1 MGTRKENLGKLLVEL
16 EEISK
21 KEING
26 EKVDLSLTGNTY
38 RQLDRKAKKILAKF
52 HPDVTGNFSKK
63 DQDTCNRIAQI
74 LNAIREL
81 MKEYKVAHNLSDT
94 DEFTYLQESL
104 DNYRRSHKSRTSGS
118 YSQSTTQ
125 QKKSASRNSSTRSS
139 SQSRS
144 QYTNSSTGNS
154 SRSDSYGEYAKDGEI
169 SFTTGIL
176 RKNLDRDKIQKQF
189 RLKDGTI
196 IYGYVLADKRGK
208 TYEIY
213 SENTFEELANPDIK
227 WLIEHELF
235 SQVNLM
241 RANSYDVQDEN
252 SQYGYVGNISSPYG
266 SLWHNINPRIVSVFR
281 NMQLRKT
288 TKLKF
293 ITGELTKKVG
303 ENGLQVSY
311 KARNGTELYGYLFRD
326 KLGKVHEIYS
336 ENTFEELA
344 DPEIKYDIEKNLLSQ
359 NNINRADL
367 YNVQDKNSQY
377 GYVGRIKNNGISLAY
392 HYVSPDVINERRKSQ
407 LRKTD
412 ALYFSTGTLT
422 KRLLE
427 NGLQVQYKTKDGSNI
442 YGYVFKDKLGKVHE
456 IFSENTFE
464 ELSDPEIKYDVE
476 KYLLSKGNIDRA
488 DSYDVQN
495 KNSQYGY
502 VGNIY
507 NTEFSS
513 MIYHRVNDDFI
524 QMLRHSKLKKTSSL
538 DFATGTLTKKIED
551 GYHARYRMKDGS
563 VAYGYVFKDKL
574 GKVHE
579 IYSENTFE
587 ELSGP
592 EIKFEVEKYL
602 LSKSN
607 IDRADSYDVQNKNSQ
622 YGYVGNIYNTEFSS
636 MIYHRVNDDFIQM
649 LRHSKLKKTSSLDF
663 ATGTL
668 TKKIEDGYHARYRM
682 KDGSVAYG
690 YVFKDKLGKVHE
702 IYSENTFEELS
713 GPEIKF
719 EVEKYLLSKS
729 NIDRADSYDV
739 QNKNS
744 QYGYVGR
751 LSNKGF
757 ITGMYEINP
766 IFLRTLRQ
774 ATLKETSVLKF
785 NDGEL
790 KRRIGN
796 NNSQLSYLTKD
807 GTLVYGYSFKDRLG
821 KVHNI
826 FSENTFEE
834 LANPEIKFE
843 IERYLL
849 SQNNLNRADLYD
861 SKRSDSQYGYIGHF
875 GGYPYYLYSVNPNS
889 LAYFKDRYEHAPM
902 IMVAKNQ
909 DGKQDTITL
918 SNGTTLYGY
927 EISRHMDS
935 NGTKRRMFFENTAK
949 EMIDAMQNYC
959 YSGHSKLDVYDILDK
974 CFENCMS
981 QYGYMGRF
989 TKDGLDIN
997 ESIFNEIRE
1006 RFEKIK
1012 AKREFEE
1019 LMSREAEYEKT
1030 LKDMSNLR

>member
-74 LNAIREL
+74 LNSIREL

-169 SFTTGIL
+169 SFTNGIL

-266 SLWHNINPRIVSVFR
+266 SLWHNINPRIVSAFR

-524 QMLRHSKLKKTSSL
+524 QMLRRSKLKKTSSL

-587 ELSGP
+587 ELSDP
-592 EIKFEVEKYL
+592 EIKY
-602 LSKSN
+602 
-607 IDRADSYDVQNKNSQ
+607 
-622 YGYVGNIYNTEFSS
+622 
-636 MIYHRVNDDFIQM
+636 
-649 LRHSKLKKTSSLDF
+649 
-663 ATGTL
+663 
-668 TKKIEDGYHARYRM
+668 
-682 KDGSVAYG
+682 
-690 YVFKDKLGKVHE
+690 
-702 IYSENTFEELS
+702 
-713 GPEIKF
+713 

-861 SKRSDSQYGYIGHF
+861 SKISDSQYGYIGYL
-875 GGYPYYLYSVNPNS
+875 GGSPYYLYSVNPNS

-959 YSGHSKLDVYDILDK
+959 HSGHSKLDVYDILDK

-1012 AKREFEE
+1012 AKREFEG

>member
-74 LNAIREL
+74 LNSIREL

-169 SFTTGIL
+169 SFTNGIL

-377 GYVGRIKNNGISLAY
+377 GYVGRINNNGISLAY

-524 QMLRHSKLKKTSSL
+524 QMLRRSKLKKTSSL
-538 DFATGTLTKKIED
+538 DFATGTLTRKIED

-563 VAYGYVFKDKL
+563 VAYGYLFRDKL

-587 ELSGP
+587 ELS
-592 EIKFEVEKYL
+592 
-602 LSKSN
+602 
-607 IDRADSYDVQNKNSQ
+607 D
-622 YGYVGNIYNTEFSS
+622 
-636 MIYHRVNDDFIQM
+636 
-649 LRHSKLKKTSSLDF
+649 
-663 ATGTL
+663 
-668 TKKIEDGYHARYRM
+668 
-682 KDGSVAYG
+682 
-690 YVFKDKLGKVHE
+690 
-702 IYSENTFEELS
+702 
-713 GPEIKF
+713 PEIKF

-1012 AKREFEE
+1012 AKREFEG

>member
-74 LNAIREL
+74 LNSIREL

-169 SFTTGIL
+169 SFTNGIL

-266 SLWHNINPRIVSVFR
+266 SLWHNINPRIVSAFR

-293 ITGELTKKVG
+293 TTGELTKKVG

-377 GYVGRIKNNGISLAY
+377 GYVGRINNNGISLAY

-524 QMLRHSKLKKTSSL
+524 QMLRRSELKKTSSL
-538 DFATGTLTKKIED
+538 DFATGTLTRKIED

-587 ELSGP
+587 ELSDP

-607 IDRADSYDVQNKNSQ
+607 IDK
-622 YGYVGNIYNTEFSS
+622 
-636 MIYHRVNDDFIQM
+636 
-649 LRHSKLKKTSSLDF
+649 
-663 ATGTL
+663 
-668 TKKIEDGYHARYRM
+668 
-682 KDGSVAYG
+682 
-690 YVFKDKLGKVHE
+690 
-702 IYSENTFEELS
+702 
-713 GPEIKF
+713 
-719 EVEKYLLSKS
+719 
-729 NIDRADSYDV
+729 ADSYDV

-861 SKRSDSQYGYIGHF
+861 SKISDSQYGYIGHL

-1012 AKREFEE
+1012 AKREFEG

>member
-74 LNAIREL
+74 LNSIREL

-169 SFTTGIL
+169 SFTNGIL

-266 SLWHNINPRIVSVFR
+266 SLWHNINPRIVSAFR

-344 DPEIKYDIEKNLLSQ
+344 DPEIKYDVEKYLLSKG
-359 NNINRADL
+359 NIDRADS
-367 YNVQDKNSQY
+367 YDVQNKNSQY
-377 GYVGRIKNNGISLAY
+377 GYVGRINNNGISLAY

-524 QMLRHSKLKKTSSL
+524 QMLRRSKLKKTSSL

-587 ELSGP
+587 ELSDP
-592 EIKFEVEKYL
+592 EIKY
-602 LSKSN
+602 
-607 IDRADSYDVQNKNSQ
+607 
-622 YGYVGNIYNTEFSS
+622 
-636 MIYHRVNDDFIQM
+636 
-649 LRHSKLKKTSSLDF
+649 
-663 ATGTL
+663 
-668 TKKIEDGYHARYRM
+668 
-682 KDGSVAYG
+682 
-690 YVFKDKLGKVHE
+690 
-702 IYSENTFEELS
+702 
-713 GPEIKF
+713 

-861 SKRSDSQYGYIGHF
+861 SKRSDSQYGYIGHL

>member
-1 MGTRKENLGKLLVEL
+1 M
-16 EEISK
+16 
-21 KEING
+21 
-26 EKVDLSLTGNTY
+26 
-38 RQLDRKAKKILAKF
+38 
-52 HPDVTGNFSKK
+52 
-63 DQDTCNRIAQI
+63 
-74 LNAIREL
+74 
-81 MKEYKVAHNLSDT
+81 
-94 DEFTYLQESL
+94 
-104 DNYRRSHKSRTSGS
+104 
-118 YSQSTTQ
+118 
-125 QKKSASRNSSTRSS
+125 
-139 SQSRS
+139 
-144 QYTNSSTGNS
+144 
-154 SRSDSYGEYAKDGEI
+154 
-169 SFTTGIL
+169 
-176 RKNLDRDKIQKQF
+176 
-189 RLKDGTI
+189 
-196 IYGYVLADKRGK
+196 
-208 TYEIY
+208 
-213 SENTFEELANPDIK
+213 
-227 WLIEHELF
+227 
-235 SQVNLM
+235 
-241 RANSYDVQDEN
+241 
-252 SQYGYVGNISSPYG
+252 
-266 SLWHNINPRIVSVFR
+266 
-281 NMQLRKT
+281 
-288 TKLKF
+288 
-293 ITGELTKKVG
+293 
-303 ENGLQVSY
+303 
-311 KARNGTELYGYLFRD
+311 
-326 KLGKVHEIYS
+326 
-336 ENTFEELA
+336 
-344 DPEIKYDIEKNLLSQ
+344 
-359 NNINRADL
+359 
-367 YNVQDKNSQY
+367 
-377 GYVGRIKNNGISLAY
+377 
-392 HYVSPDVINERRKSQ
+392 
-407 LRKTD
+407 
-412 ALYFSTGTLT
+412 
-422 KRLLE
+422 
-427 NGLQVQYKTKDGSNI
+427 
-442 YGYVFKDKLGKVHE
+442 
-456 IFSENTFE
+456 
-464 ELSDPEIKYDVE
+464 
-476 KYLLSKGNIDRA
+476 
-488 DSYDVQN
+488 QN

-524 QMLRHSKLKKTSSL
+524 QMLRRSKLKKTSSL
-538 DFATGTLTKKIED
+538 DFATGTLTRKIED

-587 ELSGP
+587 ELSDP

-622 YGYVGNIYNTEFSS
+622 YGYVG
-636 MIYHRVNDDFIQM
+636 
-649 LRHSKLKKTSSLDF
+649 K
-663 ATGTL
+663 
-668 TKKIEDGYHARYRM
+668 
-682 KDGSVAYG
+682 
-690 YVFKDKLGKVHE
+690 
-702 IYSENTFEELS
+702 
-713 GPEIKF
+713 
-719 EVEKYLLSKS
+719 
-729 NIDRADSYDV
+729 
-739 QNKNS
+739 
-744 QYGYVGR
+744 

-766 IFLRTLRQ
+766 NFLRTLRQ

-1012 AKREFEE
+1012 AKREFEG

>member
-74 LNAIREL
+74 LNSIREL

-169 SFTTGIL
+169 SFTNGIL

-377 GYVGRIKNNGISLAY
+377 GYVGRINNNGISLAY

-513 MIYHRVNDDFI
+513 IIYHRVNDDFI
-524 QMLRHSKLKKTSSL
+524 QMLRRSKLKKTSSL
-538 DFATGTLTKKIED
+538 DFATGTLTRKIED

-587 ELSGP
+587 ELSDP

-607 IDRADSYDVQNKNSQ
+607 IDRADSYD
-622 YGYVGNIYNTEFSS
+622 I
-636 MIYHRVNDDFIQM
+636 
-649 LRHSKLKKTSSLDF
+649 
-663 ATGTL
+663 
-668 TKKIEDGYHARYRM
+668 
-682 KDGSVAYG
+682 
-690 YVFKDKLGKVHE
+690 
-702 IYSENTFEELS
+702 
-713 GPEIKF
+713 
-719 EVEKYLLSKS
+719 
-729 NIDRADSYDV
+729 

-1012 AKREFEE
+1012 AKREFEG

>member
-74 LNAIREL
+74 LNSIREL

-144 QYTNSSTGNS
+144 QYTNNSTGNS

-169 SFTTGIL
+169 SFTNGIL

-266 SLWHNINPRIVSVFR
+266 SLWHNINPRIVSAFR

-377 GYVGRIKNNGISLAY
+377 GYVGRINNNGISLTY

-524 QMLRHSKLKKTSSL
+524 QMLRRSKLKKTSSL
-538 DFATGTLTKKIED
+538 DFATGTLTRKIED

-563 VAYGYVFKDKL
+563 VVYGYVFKDKL

-587 ELSGP
+587 ELS
-592 EIKFEVEKYL
+592 
-602 LSKSN
+602 
-607 IDRADSYDVQNKNSQ
+607 D
-622 YGYVGNIYNTEFSS
+622 
-636 MIYHRVNDDFIQM
+636 
-649 LRHSKLKKTSSLDF
+649 
-663 ATGTL
+663 
-668 TKKIEDGYHARYRM
+668 
-682 KDGSVAYG
+682 
-690 YVFKDKLGKVHE
+690 
-702 IYSENTFEELS
+702 
-713 GPEIKF
+713 PEIKF

-861 SKRSDSQYGYIGHF
+861 SKRSDSQYGYIGHL

-959 YSGHSKLDVYDILDK
+959 HSGHSKLDVYDILDK

-1012 AKREFEE
+1012 AKREFEG

>member
-74 LNAIREL
+74 LNSIREL

-169 SFTTGIL
+169 SFTNGIL

-266 SLWHNINPRIVSVFR
+266 SLWHNINPRIVSAFR

-293 ITGELTKKVG
+293 TTGELTKKVG

-524 QMLRHSKLKKTSSL
+524 QMLRRSKLKKTSSL

-587 ELSGP
+587 ELSDP
-592 EIKFEVEKYL
+592 EIKY
-602 LSKSN
+602 
-607 IDRADSYDVQNKNSQ
+607 
-622 YGYVGNIYNTEFSS
+622 
-636 MIYHRVNDDFIQM
+636 
-649 LRHSKLKKTSSLDF
+649 
-663 ATGTL
+663 
-668 TKKIEDGYHARYRM
+668 
-682 KDGSVAYG
+682 
-690 YVFKDKLGKVHE
+690 
-702 IYSENTFEELS
+702 
-713 GPEIKF
+713 

-861 SKRSDSQYGYIGHF
+861 SKISDSQYGYIGYL
-875 GGYPYYLYSVNPNS
+875 GGSPYYLYSVNPNS

-959 YSGHSKLDVYDILDK
+959 HSGHSKLDVYDILDK

-1012 AKREFEE
+1012 AKREFEG

>member
-74 LNAIREL
+74 LNSIREL

-169 SFTTGIL
+169 SFTNGIL

-377 GYVGRIKNNGISLAY
+377 GYVGRINNNGISLAY

-442 YGYVFKDKLGKVHE
+442 YGYVFKDKFGKVHE

-464 ELSDPEIKYDVE
+464 ELSDPEIKYEVE

-524 QMLRHSKLKKTSSL
+524 QMLRRSKLKKTSSL

-587 ELSGP
+587 ELS
-592 EIKFEVEKYL
+592 
-602 LSKSN
+602 
-607 IDRADSYDVQNKNSQ
+607 D
-622 YGYVGNIYNTEFSS
+622 
-636 MIYHRVNDDFIQM
+636 
-649 LRHSKLKKTSSLDF
+649 
-663 ATGTL
+663 
-668 TKKIEDGYHARYRM
+668 
-682 KDGSVAYG
+682 
-690 YVFKDKLGKVHE
+690 
-702 IYSENTFEELS
+702 
-713 GPEIKF
+713 PEIKF

-1012 AKREFEE
+1012 AKREFEG

>member
-74 LNAIREL
+74 LNSIREL

-169 SFTTGIL
+169 SFTNGIL

-266 SLWHNINPRIVSVFR
+266 SLWHNINPRIVSAFR

-524 QMLRHSKLKKTSSL
+524 QMLRRSKLKKTSSL
-538 DFATGTLTKKIED
+538 DFATGTLTRKIED

-587 ELSGP
+587 ELS
-592 EIKFEVEKYL
+592 
-602 LSKSN
+602 
-607 IDRADSYDVQNKNSQ
+607 D
-622 YGYVGNIYNTEFSS
+622 
-636 MIYHRVNDDFIQM
+636 
-649 LRHSKLKKTSSLDF
+649 
-663 ATGTL
+663 
-668 TKKIEDGYHARYRM
+668 
-682 KDGSVAYG
+682 
-690 YVFKDKLGKVHE
+690 
-702 IYSENTFEELS
+702 
-713 GPEIKF
+713 PEIKF

-861 SKRSDSQYGYIGHF
+861 SKRSDSQYGYIGHL

-959 YSGHSKLDVYDILDK
+959 HSGHSKLDVYDILDK

>member
-74 LNAIREL
+74 LNSIREL

-169 SFTTGIL
+169 SFTNGIL

-266 SLWHNINPRIVSVFR
+266 SLWHNINPRIVSAFR

-344 DPEIKYDIEKNLLSQ
+344 DPEIKYDVEKYLLSKG
-359 NNINRADL
+359 NIDRADS
-367 YNVQDKNSQY
+367 YDVQNKNSQY
-377 GYVGRIKNNGISLAY
+377 GYVGRINNNGISLAY

-524 QMLRHSKLKKTSSL
+524 QMLRRSKLKKTSSL
-538 DFATGTLTKKIED
+538 DFATGTLTRKIED

-587 ELSGP
+587 ELSDP
-592 EIKFEVEKYL
+592 EIKY
-602 LSKSN
+602 
-607 IDRADSYDVQNKNSQ
+607 
-622 YGYVGNIYNTEFSS
+622 
-636 MIYHRVNDDFIQM
+636 
-649 LRHSKLKKTSSLDF
+649 
-663 ATGTL
+663 
-668 TKKIEDGYHARYRM
+668 
-682 KDGSVAYG
+682 
-690 YVFKDKLGKVHE
+690 
-702 IYSENTFEELS
+702 
-713 GPEIKF
+713 

-861 SKRSDSQYGYIGHF
+861 SKRSDSQYGYIGHL

>member
-74 LNAIREL
+74 LNSIREL

-169 SFTTGIL
+169 SFTNGIL

-266 SLWHNINPRIVSVFR
+266 SLWHNINPRIVSAFR

-293 ITGELTKKVG
+293 TTGELTKKVG

-377 GYVGRIKNNGISLAY
+377 GYVGRINNNGISLAY

-524 QMLRHSKLKKTSSL
+524 QMLRRSKLKKTSSL
-538 DFATGTLTKKIED
+538 DFATGTLTRKIED

-587 ELSGP
+587 ELSDP
-592 EIKFEVEKYL
+592 EIKYEVEKYL

-607 IDRADSYDVQNKNSQ
+607 IDK
-622 YGYVGNIYNTEFSS
+622 
-636 MIYHRVNDDFIQM
+636 
-649 LRHSKLKKTSSLDF
+649 
-663 ATGTL
+663 
-668 TKKIEDGYHARYRM
+668 
-682 KDGSVAYG
+682 
-690 YVFKDKLGKVHE
+690 
-702 IYSENTFEELS
+702 
-713 GPEIKF
+713 
-719 EVEKYLLSKS
+719 
-729 NIDRADSYDV
+729 ADSYDV

-861 SKRSDSQYGYIGHF
+861 SKISDSQYGYIGHL

-959 YSGHSKLDVYDILDK
+959 HSGHSKLDVYDILDK

-1012 AKREFEE
+1012 AKREFEG

>member
-74 LNAIREL
+74 LNSIREL

-169 SFTTGIL
+169 SFTNGIL

-377 GYVGRIKNNGISLAY
+377 GYVGRINNNGISLAY

-524 QMLRHSKLKKTSSL
+524 QMLRRSKLKKTSSL

-587 ELSGP
+587 ELS
-592 EIKFEVEKYL
+592 
-602 LSKSN
+602 
-607 IDRADSYDVQNKNSQ
+607 D
-622 YGYVGNIYNTEFSS
+622 
-636 MIYHRVNDDFIQM
+636 
-649 LRHSKLKKTSSLDF
+649 
-663 ATGTL
+663 
-668 TKKIEDGYHARYRM
+668 
-682 KDGSVAYG
+682 
-690 YVFKDKLGKVHE
+690 
-702 IYSENTFEELS
+702 
-713 GPEIKF
+713 PEIKF

-1012 AKREFEE
+1012 AKREFEG

>member
-1 MGTRKENLGKLLVEL
+1 
-16 EEISK
+16 
-21 KEING
+21 
-26 EKVDLSLTGNTY
+26 
-38 RQLDRKAKKILAKF
+38 
-52 HPDVTGNFSKK
+52 
-63 DQDTCNRIAQI
+63 
-74 LNAIREL
+74 
-81 MKEYKVAHNLSDT
+81 
-94 DEFTYLQESL
+94 
-104 DNYRRSHKSRTSGS
+104 
-118 YSQSTTQ
+118 
-125 QKKSASRNSSTRSS
+125 
-139 SQSRS
+139 
-144 QYTNSSTGNS
+144 
-154 SRSDSYGEYAKDGEI
+154 
-169 SFTTGIL
+169 
-176 RKNLDRDKIQKQF
+176 
-189 RLKDGTI
+189 
-196 IYGYVLADKRGK
+196 
-208 TYEIY
+208 
-213 SENTFEELANPDIK
+213 
-227 WLIEHELF
+227 
-235 SQVNLM
+235 
-241 RANSYDVQDEN
+241 
-252 SQYGYVGNISSPYG
+252 
-266 SLWHNINPRIVSVFR
+266 
-281 NMQLRKT
+281 
-288 TKLKF
+288 
-293 ITGELTKKVG
+293 
-303 ENGLQVSY
+303 
-311 KARNGTELYGYLFRD
+311 
-326 KLGKVHEIYS
+326 
-336 ENTFEELA
+336 
-344 DPEIKYDIEKNLLSQ
+344 
-359 NNINRADL
+359 
-367 YNVQDKNSQY
+367 
-377 GYVGRIKNNGISLAY
+377 
-392 HYVSPDVINERRKSQ
+392 
-407 LRKTD
+407 
-412 ALYFSTGTLT
+412 
-422 KRLLE
+422 
-427 NGLQVQYKTKDGSNI
+427 
-442 YGYVFKDKLGKVHE
+442 
-456 IFSENTFE
+456 
-464 ELSDPEIKYDVE
+464 
-476 KYLLSKGNIDRA
+476 
-488 DSYDVQN
+488 
-495 KNSQYGY
+495 
-502 VGNIY
+502 
-507 NTEFSS
+507 
-513 MIYHRVNDDFI
+513 
-524 QMLRHSKLKKTSSL
+524 
-538 DFATGTLTKKIED
+538 
-551 GYHARYRMKDGS
+551 MKDGS

-587 ELSGP
+587 ELSDP
-592 EIKFEVEKYL
+592 EIKY
-602 LSKSN
+602 
-607 IDRADSYDVQNKNSQ
+607 
-622 YGYVGNIYNTEFSS
+622 
-636 MIYHRVNDDFIQM
+636 
-649 LRHSKLKKTSSLDF
+649 
-663 ATGTL
+663 
-668 TKKIEDGYHARYRM
+668 
-682 KDGSVAYG
+682 
-690 YVFKDKLGKVHE
+690 
-702 IYSENTFEELS
+702 
-713 GPEIKF
+713 

-861 SKRSDSQYGYIGHF
+861 SKISDSQYGYIGYL
-875 GGYPYYLYSVNPNS
+875 GGSPYYLYSVNPNS

-959 YSGHSKLDVYDILDK
+959 HSGHSKLDVYDILDK

-1012 AKREFEE
+1012 AKREFEG

>member
-74 LNAIREL
+74 LNSIREL

-169 SFTTGIL
+169 SFTNGIL

-266 SLWHNINPRIVSVFR
+266 SLWHNINPRIVSTFR

-303 ENGLQVSY
+303 ENGFQVSY

-422 KRLLE
+422 KRVLE

-464 ELSDPEIKYDVE
+464 ELSDPEIKYEVE

-524 QMLRHSKLKKTSSL
+524 QMLRRSKLKKTSSL
-538 DFATGTLTKKIED
+538 DFATGTLTRKIED

-587 ELSGP
+587 ELS
-592 EIKFEVEKYL
+592 
-602 LSKSN
+602 
-607 IDRADSYDVQNKNSQ
+607 D
-622 YGYVGNIYNTEFSS
+622 
-636 MIYHRVNDDFIQM
+636 
-649 LRHSKLKKTSSLDF
+649 
-663 ATGTL
+663 
-668 TKKIEDGYHARYRM
+668 
-682 KDGSVAYG
+682 
-690 YVFKDKLGKVHE
+690 
-702 IYSENTFEELS
+702 
-713 GPEIKF
+713 PEIKF

-1012 AKREFEE
+1012 AKREFEG

>member
-74 LNAIREL
+74 LNSIREL

-169 SFTTGIL
+169 SFTNGIL

-266 SLWHNINPRIVSVFR
+266 SLWHNINPRIVSAFR

-344 DPEIKYDIEKNLLSQ
+344 DPEIKYDVEKYLLSKG
-359 NNINRADL
+359 NIDRADS
-367 YNVQDKNSQY
+367 YDVQNKNSQY
-377 GYVGRIKNNGISLAY
+377 GYVGRINNNGISLAY

-524 QMLRHSKLKKTSSL
+524 QMLRRSKLKKTSSL
-538 DFATGTLTKKIED
+538 DFATGTLTRKIED

-587 ELSGP
+587 ELS
-592 EIKFEVEKYL
+592 
-602 LSKSN
+602 
-607 IDRADSYDVQNKNSQ
+607 D
-622 YGYVGNIYNTEFSS
+622 
-636 MIYHRVNDDFIQM
+636 
-649 LRHSKLKKTSSLDF
+649 
-663 ATGTL
+663 
-668 TKKIEDGYHARYRM
+668 
-682 KDGSVAYG
+682 
-690 YVFKDKLGKVHE
+690 
-702 IYSENTFEELS
+702 
-713 GPEIKF
+713 PEIKF

-757 ITGMYEINP
+757 MTGMYEINS

-861 SKRSDSQYGYIGHF
+861 SKRSDSQYGYIGHL

-959 YSGHSKLDVYDILDK
+959 HSGHSKLDVYDILDK

-1012 AKREFEE
+1012 AKREFEG

>member
-74 LNAIREL
+74 LNSIREL

-169 SFTTGIL
+169 SFTNGIL

-213 SENTFEELANPDIK
+213 SENTFEELANLDIK

-266 SLWHNINPRIVSVFR
+266 SLWHNINPRIVSAFR

-344 DPEIKYDIEKNLLSQ
+344 DPEIKYNIEKNLLSQ

-377 GYVGRIKNNGISLAY
+377 GYVGRINNNGISLAY

-524 QMLRHSKLKKTSSL
+524 QMLRRSKLKKTSSL
-538 DFATGTLTKKIED
+538 DFATGTLTRKIED

-587 ELSGP
+587 ELS
-592 EIKFEVEKYL
+592 
-602 LSKSN
+602 
-607 IDRADSYDVQNKNSQ
+607 D
-622 YGYVGNIYNTEFSS
+622 
-636 MIYHRVNDDFIQM
+636 
-649 LRHSKLKKTSSLDF
+649 
-663 ATGTL
+663 
-668 TKKIEDGYHARYRM
+668 
-682 KDGSVAYG
+682 
-690 YVFKDKLGKVHE
+690 
-702 IYSENTFEELS
+702 
-713 GPEIKF
+713 PEIKF

-861 SKRSDSQYGYIGHF
+861 SKRSDSQYGYIGHL
-875 GGYPYYLYSVNPNS
+875 GGSPYYRYSVNPNS

-1012 AKREFEE
+1012 AKREFEG

>member
-74 LNAIREL
+74 LNSIREL

-169 SFTTGIL
+169 SFTNGIL

-266 SLWHNINPRIVSVFR
+266 SLWHNINPRIVSAFR

-344 DPEIKYDIEKNLLSQ
+344 DPEIKYDVEKYLLSKG
-359 NNINRADL
+359 NIDRADS
-367 YNVQDKNSQY
+367 YDVQNKNSQY
-377 GYVGRIKNNGISLAY
+377 GYVGRINNNGISLAY

-524 QMLRHSKLKKTSSL
+524 QMLRRSKLKKTSSL
-538 DFATGTLTKKIED
+538 DFATGTLTRKIED

-587 ELSGP
+587 ELSDP

-622 YGYVGNIYNTEFSS
+622 YGYVG
-636 MIYHRVNDDFIQM
+636 
-649 LRHSKLKKTSSLDF
+649 K
-663 ATGTL
+663 
-668 TKKIEDGYHARYRM
+668 
-682 KDGSVAYG
+682 
-690 YVFKDKLGKVHE
+690 
-702 IYSENTFEELS
+702 
-713 GPEIKF
+713 
-719 EVEKYLLSKS
+719 
-729 NIDRADSYDV
+729 
-739 QNKNS
+739 
-744 QYGYVGR
+744 

-766 IFLRTLRQ
+766 NFLRTLRQ

-861 SKRSDSQYGYIGHF
+861 SKRSDSQYGYIGHL

-959 YSGHSKLDVYDILDK
+959 HSGHSKLDVYDILDK

-1012 AKREFEE
+1012 AKREFEG

>member
-74 LNAIREL
+74 LNSIREL

-169 SFTTGIL
+169 SFTNGIL

-266 SLWHNINPRIVSVFR
+266 SLWHNINPRIVSAFR

-344 DPEIKYDIEKNLLSQ
+344 DPEIKYDVEKYLLSKG
-359 NNINRADL
+359 NIDRADS
-367 YNVQDKNSQY
+367 YDVQNKNSQY
-377 GYVGRIKNNGISLAY
+377 GYVGRINNNGISLAY

-524 QMLRHSKLKKTSSL
+524 QMLRRSKLKKTSSL
-538 DFATGTLTKKIED
+538 DFATGTLTRKIED

-587 ELSGP
+587 ELSDP

-622 YGYVGNIYNTEFSS
+622 YGYVG
-636 MIYHRVNDDFIQM
+636 
-649 LRHSKLKKTSSLDF
+649 K
-663 ATGTL
+663 
-668 TKKIEDGYHARYRM
+668 
-682 KDGSVAYG
+682 
-690 YVFKDKLGKVHE
+690 
-702 IYSENTFEELS
+702 
-713 GPEIKF
+713 
-719 EVEKYLLSKS
+719 
-729 NIDRADSYDV
+729 
-739 QNKNS
+739 
-744 QYGYVGR
+744 

-766 IFLRTLRQ
+766 NFLRTLRQ

-861 SKRSDSQYGYIGHF
+861 SKRSDSQYGYIGHL

-959 YSGHSKLDVYDILDK
+959 HSGHSKLDVYDILDK

>member
-74 LNAIREL
+74 LNSIREL

-169 SFTTGIL
+169 SFTNGIL

-377 GYVGRIKNNGISLAY
+377 GYVGRINNNGISLAY

-524 QMLRHSKLKKTSSL
+524 QMLRRSKLKKTSSL

-587 ELSGP
+587 ELS
-592 EIKFEVEKYL
+592 
-602 LSKSN
+602 
-607 IDRADSYDVQNKNSQ
+607 D
-622 YGYVGNIYNTEFSS
+622 
-636 MIYHRVNDDFIQM
+636 
-649 LRHSKLKKTSSLDF
+649 
-663 ATGTL
+663 
-668 TKKIEDGYHARYRM
+668 
-682 KDGSVAYG
+682 
-690 YVFKDKLGKVHE
+690 
-702 IYSENTFEELS
+702 
-713 GPEIKF
+713 PEIKF

-861 SKRSDSQYGYIGHF
+861 SKRSDSQYGYIGHL

-1012 AKREFEE
+1012 AKREFEG

>member
-74 LNAIREL
+74 LNSIREL

-169 SFTTGIL
+169 SFTNGIL

-266 SLWHNINPRIVSVFR
+266 SLWHNINPRIVSAFR

-311 KARNGTELYGYLFRD
+311 KARNGAELYGYLFRD

-344 DPEIKYDIEKNLLSQ
+344 
-359 NNINRADL
+359 
-367 YNVQDKNSQY
+367 
-377 GYVGRIKNNGISLAY
+377 
-392 HYVSPDVINERRKSQ
+392 
-407 LRKTD
+407 
-412 ALYFSTGTLT
+412 
-422 KRLLE
+422 
-427 NGLQVQYKTKDGSNI
+427 
-442 YGYVFKDKLGKVHE
+442 
-456 IFSENTFE
+456 
-464 ELSDPEIKYDVE
+464 DPEIKYDVE

-524 QMLRHSKLKKTSSL
+524 QMLRRSKLKKTSSL

-587 ELSGP
+587 ELS
-592 EIKFEVEKYL
+592 
-602 LSKSN
+602 
-607 IDRADSYDVQNKNSQ
+607 D
-622 YGYVGNIYNTEFSS
+622 
-636 MIYHRVNDDFIQM
+636 
-649 LRHSKLKKTSSLDF
+649 
-663 ATGTL
+663 
-668 TKKIEDGYHARYRM
+668 
-682 KDGSVAYG
+682 
-690 YVFKDKLGKVHE
+690 
-702 IYSENTFEELS
+702 
-713 GPEIKF
+713 PEIKF

-861 SKRSDSQYGYIGHF
+861 SKISDSQYGYIGHL

-959 YSGHSKLDVYDILDK
+959 HSGHSKLDVYDILDK

>member
-74 LNAIREL
+74 LNSIREL

-169 SFTTGIL
+169 SFTNGIL

-377 GYVGRIKNNGISLAY
+377 GYVGRINNNGISLAY

-513 MIYHRVNDDFI
+513 IIYHRVNDDFI
-524 QMLRHSKLKKTSSL
+524 QMLRRSKLKKTSSL
-538 DFATGTLTKKIED
+538 DFATGTLTRKIED

-563 VAYGYVFKDKL
+563 VAYGYLFRDKL

-587 ELSGP
+587 ELS
-592 EIKFEVEKYL
+592 
-602 LSKSN
+602 
-607 IDRADSYDVQNKNSQ
+607 D
-622 YGYVGNIYNTEFSS
+622 
-636 MIYHRVNDDFIQM
+636 
-649 LRHSKLKKTSSLDF
+649 
-663 ATGTL
+663 
-668 TKKIEDGYHARYRM
+668 
-682 KDGSVAYG
+682 
-690 YVFKDKLGKVHE
+690 
-702 IYSENTFEELS
+702 
-713 GPEIKF
+713 PEIKF

-949 EMIDAMQNYC
+949 EMIDAIQNYC

-1012 AKREFEE
+1012 AKREFEG

>member
-74 LNAIREL
+74 LNSIREL

-169 SFTTGIL
+169 SFTNGIL

-266 SLWHNINPRIVSVFR
+266 SLCHNINPRIVSVFR

-377 GYVGRIKNNGISLAY
+377 GYVGRINNNGISLAY

-442 YGYVFKDKLGKVHE
+442 YGYVFKDKFGKVHE

-464 ELSDPEIKYDVE
+464 ELSDPEIKYEVE

-524 QMLRHSKLKKTSSL
+524 QMLRRSKLKKTSSL

-587 ELSGP
+587 ELS
-592 EIKFEVEKYL
+592 
-602 LSKSN
+602 
-607 IDRADSYDVQNKNSQ
+607 D
-622 YGYVGNIYNTEFSS
+622 
-636 MIYHRVNDDFIQM
+636 
-649 LRHSKLKKTSSLDF
+649 
-663 ATGTL
+663 
-668 TKKIEDGYHARYRM
+668 
-682 KDGSVAYG
+682 
-690 YVFKDKLGKVHE
+690 
-702 IYSENTFEELS
+702 
-713 GPEIKF
+713 PEIKF

-1012 AKREFEE
+1012 AKREFEG

>member
-74 LNAIREL
+74 LNSIREL

-169 SFTTGIL
+169 SFTNGIL

-266 SLWHNINPRIVSVFR
+266 SLWHNINPRIVSAFR

-377 GYVGRIKNNGISLAY
+377 GYVGRINNNGISLAY

-442 YGYVFKDKLGKVHE
+442 YGYVFKDKFGKVHE

-464 ELSDPEIKYDVE
+464 ELSDPEIKYEVE

-524 QMLRHSKLKKTSSL
+524 QMLRRSKLKKTSSL
-538 DFATGTLTKKIED
+538 DFATGTLTRKIED

-587 ELSGP
+587 ELS
-592 EIKFEVEKYL
+592 
-602 LSKSN
+602 
-607 IDRADSYDVQNKNSQ
+607 D
-622 YGYVGNIYNTEFSS
+622 
-636 MIYHRVNDDFIQM
+636 
-649 LRHSKLKKTSSLDF
+649 
-663 ATGTL
+663 
-668 TKKIEDGYHARYRM
+668 
-682 KDGSVAYG
+682 
-690 YVFKDKLGKVHE
+690 
-702 IYSENTFEELS
+702 
-713 GPEIKF
+713 PEIKF

-861 SKRSDSQYGYIGHF
+861 SKRSDSQYGYIGQF

-1012 AKREFEE
+1012 AKREFEG

>member
-74 LNAIREL
+74 LNSIREL

-169 SFTTGIL
+169 SFTNGIL

-213 SENTFEELANPDIK
+213 SENTFEELANLDIK

-266 SLWHNINPRIVSVFR
+266 SLWHNINPRIVSAFR

-344 DPEIKYDIEKNLLSQ
+344 DPEIKYNIEKNLLSQ

-377 GYVGRIKNNGISLAY
+377 GYVGRINNNGISLAY

-524 QMLRHSKLKKTSSL
+524 QMLRRSKLKKTSSL
-538 DFATGTLTKKIED
+538 DFATGTLTRKIED

-587 ELSGP
+587 ELSDP

-622 YGYVGNIYNTEFSS
+622 YGYVG
-636 MIYHRVNDDFIQM
+636 
-649 LRHSKLKKTSSLDF
+649 K
-663 ATGTL
+663 
-668 TKKIEDGYHARYRM
+668 
-682 KDGSVAYG
+682 
-690 YVFKDKLGKVHE
+690 
-702 IYSENTFEELS
+702 
-713 GPEIKF
+713 
-719 EVEKYLLSKS
+719 
-729 NIDRADSYDV
+729 
-739 QNKNS
+739 
-744 QYGYVGR
+744 

-766 IFLRTLRQ
+766 NFLRTLRQ

-861 SKRSDSQYGYIGHF
+861 SKRSDSQYGYIGHL

-959 YSGHSKLDVYDILDK
+959 HSGHSKLDVYDILDK

-1012 AKREFEE
+1012 AKREFEG

>member
-74 LNAIREL
+74 LNSIREL

-169 SFTTGIL
+169 SFTNGIL

-266 SLWHNINPRIVSVFR
+266 SLWHNINPRIVSAFR

-344 DPEIKYDIEKNLLSQ
+344 DPEIKYDVEKYLLSKG
-359 NNINRADL
+359 NIDRADS
-367 YNVQDKNSQY
+367 YDVQNKNSQY
-377 GYVGRIKNNGISLAY
+377 GYVGRINNNGISLAY

-524 QMLRHSKLKKTSSL
+524 QMLRRSKLKKTSSL
-538 DFATGTLTKKIED
+538 DFATGTLTRKIED

-587 ELSGP
+587 ELS
-592 EIKFEVEKYL
+592 
-602 LSKSN
+602 
-607 IDRADSYDVQNKNSQ
+607 D
-622 YGYVGNIYNTEFSS
+622 
-636 MIYHRVNDDFIQM
+636 
-649 LRHSKLKKTSSLDF
+649 
-663 ATGTL
+663 
-668 TKKIEDGYHARYRM
+668 
-682 KDGSVAYG
+682 
-690 YVFKDKLGKVHE
+690 
-702 IYSENTFEELS
+702 
-713 GPEIKF
+713 PEIKF

-861 SKRSDSQYGYIGHF
+861 SKRSDSQYGYIGHL

>member
-74 LNAIREL
+74 LNSIREL

-169 SFTTGIL
+169 SFTNGIL

-266 SLWHNINPRIVSVFR
+266 SLWHNINPRIVSAFR

-524 QMLRHSKLKKTSSL
+524 QMLRRSKLKKTSSL

-587 ELSGP
+587 ELS
-592 EIKFEVEKYL
+592 
-602 LSKSN
+602 
-607 IDRADSYDVQNKNSQ
+607 D
-622 YGYVGNIYNTEFSS
+622 
-636 MIYHRVNDDFIQM
+636 
-649 LRHSKLKKTSSLDF
+649 
-663 ATGTL
+663 
-668 TKKIEDGYHARYRM
+668 
-682 KDGSVAYG
+682 
-690 YVFKDKLGKVHE
+690 
-702 IYSENTFEELS
+702 
-713 GPEIKF
+713 PEIKF

-861 SKRSDSQYGYIGHF
+861 SKRSDSQYGYIGHL

-959 YSGHSKLDVYDILDK
+959 HSGHSKLDVYDILDK

-1012 AKREFEE
+1012 AKREFEG

>member
-74 LNAIREL
+74 LNSIREL

-169 SFTTGIL
+169 SFTNGIL

-377 GYVGRIKNNGISLAY
+377 GYVGRINNNGISLAY

-524 QMLRHSKLKKTSSL
+524 QMLRRSKLKKTSSL
-538 DFATGTLTKKIED
+538 DFATGTLTRKIED

-587 ELSGP
+587 ELS
-592 EIKFEVEKYL
+592 
-602 LSKSN
+602 
-607 IDRADSYDVQNKNSQ
+607 D
-622 YGYVGNIYNTEFSS
+622 
-636 MIYHRVNDDFIQM
+636 
-649 LRHSKLKKTSSLDF
+649 
-663 ATGTL
+663 
-668 TKKIEDGYHARYRM
+668 
-682 KDGSVAYG
+682 
-690 YVFKDKLGKVHE
+690 
-702 IYSENTFEELS
+702 
-713 GPEIKF
+713 PEIKF

-1012 AKREFEE
+1012 AKREFEG

>member
-74 LNAIREL
+74 LNSIREL

-169 SFTTGIL
+169 SFTNGIL

-266 SLWHNINPRIVSVFR
+266 SLWHNINPRIVSAFR

-303 ENGLQVSY
+303 ENGFQVSY

-377 GYVGRIKNNGISLAY
+377 GYVGRINNNGISLAY

-524 QMLRHSKLKKTSSL
+524 QMLRRSKLKKTSSL

-587 ELSGP
+587 ELSDP
-592 EIKFEVEKYL
+592 EIKY
-602 LSKSN
+602 
-607 IDRADSYDVQNKNSQ
+607 
-622 YGYVGNIYNTEFSS
+622 
-636 MIYHRVNDDFIQM
+636 
-649 LRHSKLKKTSSLDF
+649 
-663 ATGTL
+663 
-668 TKKIEDGYHARYRM
+668 
-682 KDGSVAYG
+682 
-690 YVFKDKLGKVHE
+690 
-702 IYSENTFEELS
+702 
-713 GPEIKF
+713 

-861 SKRSDSQYGYIGHF
+861 SKISDSQYGYIGYL
-875 GGYPYYLYSVNPNS
+875 GGSPYYLYSVNPNS

-1012 AKREFEE
+1012 AKREFEG

>member
-74 LNAIREL
+74 LNSIREL

-169 SFTTGIL
+169 SFTNGIL

-266 SLWHNINPRIVSVFR
+266 SLWHNINPRIVSAFR

-524 QMLRHSKLKKTSSL
+524 QMLRRSKLKKTSSL
-538 DFATGTLTKKIED
+538 DFATGTLTRKIED

-587 ELSGP
+587 ELS
-592 EIKFEVEKYL
+592 
-602 LSKSN
+602 
-607 IDRADSYDVQNKNSQ
+607 D
-622 YGYVGNIYNTEFSS
+622 
-636 MIYHRVNDDFIQM
+636 
-649 LRHSKLKKTSSLDF
+649 
-663 ATGTL
+663 
-668 TKKIEDGYHARYRM
+668 
-682 KDGSVAYG
+682 
-690 YVFKDKLGKVHE
+690 
-702 IYSENTFEELS
+702 
-713 GPEIKF
+713 PEIKF

-861 SKRSDSQYGYIGHF
+861 SKRSDSQYGYIGHL

-959 YSGHSKLDVYDILDK
+959 HSGHSKLDVYDILDK

-1012 AKREFEE
+1012 AKREFEG

>member
-74 LNAIREL
+74 LNSIREL

-169 SFTTGIL
+169 SFTNGIL

-241 RANSYDVQDEN
+241 RANSYDVQDKN

-266 SLWHNINPRIVSVFR
+266 SLWHNINPRIVSAFR

-293 ITGELTKKVG
+293 TTGELTKKVG

-377 GYVGRIKNNGISLAY
+377 GYVGRINNNGISLTY

-524 QMLRHSKLKKTSSL
+524 QMLRRSKLKKTSSL
-538 DFATGTLTKKIED
+538 DFATGTLTRKIED

-587 ELSGP
+587 ELS
-592 EIKFEVEKYL
+592 
-602 LSKSN
+602 
-607 IDRADSYDVQNKNSQ
+607 D
-622 YGYVGNIYNTEFSS
+622 
-636 MIYHRVNDDFIQM
+636 
-649 LRHSKLKKTSSLDF
+649 
-663 ATGTL
+663 
-668 TKKIEDGYHARYRM
+668 
-682 KDGSVAYG
+682 
-690 YVFKDKLGKVHE
+690 
-702 IYSENTFEELS
+702 
-713 GPEIKF
+713 PEIKF

-849 SQNNLNRADLYD
+849 SQNNLNRAELYD
-861 SKRSDSQYGYIGHF
+861 SKISDSQYGYIGYLA
-875 GGYPYYLYSVNPNS
+875 GSPYYRYSVNPNS

-959 YSGHSKLDVYDILDK
+959 YCGHSKLDVYDILDK

-1012 AKREFEE
+1012 AKREFEG

>member
-74 LNAIREL
+74 LNSIREL

-169 SFTTGIL
+169 SFTNGIL

-266 SLWHNINPRIVSVFR
+266 SLWHNINPRIVSAFR

-377 GYVGRIKNNGISLAY
+377 GYVGRINNNGISLAY

-524 QMLRHSKLKKTSSL
+524 QMLRRSKLKKTSSL
-538 DFATGTLTKKIED
+538 DFATGTLTRKIED

-587 ELSGP
+587 ELS
-592 EIKFEVEKYL
+592 
-602 LSKSN
+602 
-607 IDRADSYDVQNKNSQ
+607 D
-622 YGYVGNIYNTEFSS
+622 
-636 MIYHRVNDDFIQM
+636 
-649 LRHSKLKKTSSLDF
+649 
-663 ATGTL
+663 
-668 TKKIEDGYHARYRM
+668 
-682 KDGSVAYG
+682 
-690 YVFKDKLGKVHE
+690 
-702 IYSENTFEELS
+702 
-713 GPEIKF
+713 PEIKF

-1012 AKREFEE
+1012 AKREFEG

>member
-74 LNAIREL
+74 LNSIREL

-154 SRSDSYGEYAKDGEI
+154 SRSNSYGEYAKDGEI
-169 SFTTGIL
+169 SFTNGIL

-266 SLWHNINPRIVSVFR
+266 SLWHNINPRIVSAFR

-303 ENGLQVSY
+303 ENGFQVSY

-344 DPEIKYDIEKNLLSQ
+344 DPEIKYYIEKNLLSQ

-377 GYVGRIKNNGISLAY
+377 GYVGRINNNGISLAY

-476 KYLLSKGNIDRA
+476 KYLLSK
-488 DSYDVQN
+488 
-495 KNSQYGY
+495 
-502 VGNIY
+502 
-507 NTEFSS
+507 
-513 MIYHRVNDDFI
+513 
-524 QMLRHSKLKKTSSL
+524 
-538 DFATGTLTKKIED
+538 
-551 GYHARYRMKDGS
+551 
-563 VAYGYVFKDKL
+563 
-574 GKVHE
+574 
-579 IYSENTFE
+579 
-587 ELSGP
+587 
-592 EIKFEVEKYL
+592 
-602 LSKSN
+602 
-607 IDRADSYDVQNKNSQ
+607 
-622 YGYVGNIYNTEFSS
+622 
-636 MIYHRVNDDFIQM
+636 
-649 LRHSKLKKTSSLDF
+649 
-663 ATGTL
+663 
-668 TKKIEDGYHARYRM
+668 
-682 KDGSVAYG
+682 
-690 YVFKDKLGKVHE
+690 
-702 IYSENTFEELS
+702 
-713 GPEIKF
+713 
-719 EVEKYLLSKS
+719 S

-785 NDGEL
+785 NGGEL

-807 GTLVYGYSFKDRLG
+807 GTLVYGYSFKDRSG

-849 SQNNLNRADLYD
+849 SQNNLNRAELYD
-861 SKRSDSQYGYIGHF
+861 SKISDSQYGYIGYLA
-875 GGYPYYLYSVNPNS
+875 GSPYYRYSINPNS

-989 TKDGLDIN
+989 TKEGLDIN

-1012 AKREFEE
+1012 AKREFEG

>member
-74 LNAIREL
+74 LNSIREL

-169 SFTTGIL
+169 SFTNGIL

-213 SENTFEELANPDIK
+213 SENTFEELANLDIK

-266 SLWHNINPRIVSVFR
+266 SLWHNINPRIVSAFR

-344 DPEIKYDIEKNLLSQ
+344 DPEIKYNIEKNLLSQ

-377 GYVGRIKNNGISLAY
+377 GYVGRINNNGISLAY

-524 QMLRHSKLKKTSSL
+524 QMLRRSKLKKTSSL

-587 ELSGP
+587 ELSDP

-622 YGYVGNIYNTEFSS
+622 YGYVG
-636 MIYHRVNDDFIQM
+636 
-649 LRHSKLKKTSSLDF
+649 K
-663 ATGTL
+663 
-668 TKKIEDGYHARYRM
+668 
-682 KDGSVAYG
+682 
-690 YVFKDKLGKVHE
+690 
-702 IYSENTFEELS
+702 
-713 GPEIKF
+713 
-719 EVEKYLLSKS
+719 
-729 NIDRADSYDV
+729 
-739 QNKNS
+739 
-744 QYGYVGR
+744 

-766 IFLRTLRQ
+766 NFLRTLRQ

-861 SKRSDSQYGYIGHF
+861 SKRSDSQYGYIGHL
-875 GGYPYYLYSVNPNS
+875 GGSPYYRYSVNPNS

-1012 AKREFEE
+1012 AKREFEG

>member
-74 LNAIREL
+74 LNSIREL

-169 SFTTGIL
+169 SFTNGIL

-377 GYVGRIKNNGISLAY
+377 GYVGRINNNGISLAY

-513 MIYHRVNDDFI
+513 IIYHRVNDDFI
-524 QMLRHSKLKKTSSL
+524 QMLRRSKLKKTSSL
-538 DFATGTLTKKIED
+538 DFATGTLTRKIED

-587 ELSGP
+587 ELS
-592 EIKFEVEKYL
+592 
-602 LSKSN
+602 
-607 IDRADSYDVQNKNSQ
+607 D
-622 YGYVGNIYNTEFSS
+622 
-636 MIYHRVNDDFIQM
+636 
-649 LRHSKLKKTSSLDF
+649 
-663 ATGTL
+663 
-668 TKKIEDGYHARYRM
+668 
-682 KDGSVAYG
+682 
-690 YVFKDKLGKVHE
+690 
-702 IYSENTFEELS
+702 
-713 GPEIKF
+713 PEIKF

-1012 AKREFEE
+1012 AKREFEG

>member
-74 LNAIREL
+74 LNSIREL

-169 SFTTGIL
+169 SFTNGIL

-377 GYVGRIKNNGISLAY
+377 GYVGRINNNGISLAY

-464 ELSDPEIKYDVE
+464 ELSDPEIKYEVE

-524 QMLRHSKLKKTSSL
+524 QMLRRSKLKKTSSL

-587 ELSGP
+587 ELS
-592 EIKFEVEKYL
+592 
-602 LSKSN
+602 
-607 IDRADSYDVQNKNSQ
+607 D
-622 YGYVGNIYNTEFSS
+622 
-636 MIYHRVNDDFIQM
+636 
-649 LRHSKLKKTSSLDF
+649 
-663 ATGTL
+663 
-668 TKKIEDGYHARYRM
+668 
-682 KDGSVAYG
+682 
-690 YVFKDKLGKVHE
+690 
-702 IYSENTFEELS
+702 
-713 GPEIKF
+713 PEIKF

-1012 AKREFEE
+1012 AKREFEG

>member
-74 LNAIREL
+74 LNSIREL

-154 SRSDSYGEYAKDGEI
+154 RSDSYGEYAKDGEI
-169 SFTTGIL
+169 SFTNGIL

-266 SLWHNINPRIVSVFR
+266 SLWHNINPRIVSAFR

-344 DPEIKYDIEKNLLSQ
+344 DPEIKYDVEKYLLSKG
-359 NNINRADL
+359 NIDRADS
-367 YNVQDKNSQY
+367 YDVQNKNSQY
-377 GYVGRIKNNGISLAY
+377 GYVGRINNNGISLAY

-476 KYLLSKGNIDRA
+476 KYLLSK
-488 DSYDVQN
+488 
-495 KNSQYGY
+495 
-502 VGNIY
+502 
-507 NTEFSS
+507 
-513 MIYHRVNDDFI
+513 
-524 QMLRHSKLKKTSSL
+524 
-538 DFATGTLTKKIED
+538 
-551 GYHARYRMKDGS
+551 
-563 VAYGYVFKDKL
+563 
-574 GKVHE
+574 
-579 IYSENTFE
+579 
-587 ELSGP
+587 
-592 EIKFEVEKYL
+592 
-602 LSKSN
+602 SN

-622 YGYVGNIYNTEFSS
+622 YGYVG
-636 MIYHRVNDDFIQM
+636 
-649 LRHSKLKKTSSLDF
+649 K
-663 ATGTL
+663 
-668 TKKIEDGYHARYRM
+668 
-682 KDGSVAYG
+682 
-690 YVFKDKLGKVHE
+690 
-702 IYSENTFEELS
+702 
-713 GPEIKF
+713 
-719 EVEKYLLSKS
+719 
-729 NIDRADSYDV
+729 
-739 QNKNS
+739 
-744 QYGYVGR
+744 

-766 IFLRTLRQ
+766 NFLRTLRQ

-861 SKRSDSQYGYIGHF
+861 SKRSDSQYGYIGHL

-959 YSGHSKLDVYDILDK
+959 YSDHSKLDVYDILDK

-1012 AKREFEE
+1012 AKREFEG